1 MKISITKHEAPP
13 MGELTDSL
21 HINVN
26 EIPDYVRAEL
36 AAATL
41 DLIRGILRQ
50 PGSREMLDVKTEE
63 RKSGCWT
70 KTLPLNEELIM
81 MQNLLSRKEAAAR
94 LGMSLPTLDAE

>member
-50 PGSREMLDVKTEE
+50 PGGRAALDE
-63 RKSGCWT
+63 RIKA
-70 KTLPLNEELIM
+70 K
-81 MQNLLSRKEAAAR
+81 KAAV
-94 LGMSLPTLDAE
+94 